1 MKTRQRLLT
10 LLMLL
15 ALLLAACG
23 GGAESFDESVAEEP
37 MAPPGDV
44 LEAEESGGGEGFGFD
59 GSDAPTTN
67 TTIPQGQP
75 GEAQERLIIRT
86 GQLDIVVADTEATMR
101 QIERLVNGAEGWVVS
116 SNVYQYSSA
125 KSGTI
130 TVRFPADQYGSML
143 DQIKELAVE
152 VSSETTNSQDVT
164 EEFVDLSARLANL
177 EATRDR
183 VRTFLDEARNV
194 EEALAVNQELSRL
207 EGEIE
212 AIKGRLQYL
221 SQSAAFSSLTINLTP
236 DILSQPIEVAGWRPQ
251 GVAREAIE
259 DLVQA
264 LQGLTNFAIRVVLFV
279 LPMALVLGL
288 PTYAIIRLAR
298 RFWRRRTDPL
308 TPPLAPPPA

>member
-1 MKTRQRLLT
+1 MKTRQKFLT
-10 LLMLL
+10 LLLIVSVLL
-15 ALLLAACG
+15 GACA
-23 GGAESFDESVAEEP
+23 GGAETVSDRESAP
-37 MAPPGDV
+37 MAPIGDTV
-44 LEAEESGGGEGFGFD
+44 EMEESGGEAFGFD
-59 GSDAPTTN
+59 SDEATIAN
-67 TTIPQGQP
+67 TATQGQP

-86 GQLDIVVADTEATMR
+86 GQVDIVVEDTEATMR

-116 SNVYQYSSA
+116 SNVYQYSTA

-143 DQIKELAVE
+143 DQIKALAVE
-152 VSSETTNSQDVT
+152 VTSETTNSQDVT
-164 EEFVDLSARLANL
+164 EEYVDLSARLGNL

-212 AIKGRLQYL
+212 VIKGRLQYL

-236 DILSQPIEVAGWRPQ
+236 DVVSQPLSSVWRPQ
-251 GVAREAIE
+251 GVASEALQ

-264 LQGLTNFAIRVVLFV
+264 LQGLTDFLIRVVLFV
-279 LPMALVLGL
+279 VPMALVLGVPAYL
-288 PTYAIIRLAR
+288 IVRLAL
-298 RFWRRRTDPL
+298 RFWRGRTRPAV
-308 TPPLAPPPA
+308 PPVASPPA